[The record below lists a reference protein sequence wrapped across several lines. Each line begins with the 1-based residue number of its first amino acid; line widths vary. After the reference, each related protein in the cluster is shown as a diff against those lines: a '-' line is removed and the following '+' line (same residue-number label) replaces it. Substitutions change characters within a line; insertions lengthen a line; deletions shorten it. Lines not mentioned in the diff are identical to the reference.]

1 MKPRSAKNKGK
12 RLQNAIRDLILE
24 HFPQLEPDDVVS
36 TLMGDSGTDIKLSP
50 AARKVFPYSPECKN
64 QEKVNIWA
72 ALEQAE
78 DRAYRYGQKNS
89 VLVYYPIFENTIE
102 KIVYNI
108 LQKKKGIIDQVMGDG
123 EYSETFSKDLLK
135 SLF

>member
-78 DRAYRYGQKNS
+78 TNTK
-89 VLVYYPIFENTIE
+89 ENTYPVVFFKRNNTKTYAIIHADHLLE
-102 KIVYNI
+102 LTKTKNI
-108 LQKKKGIIDQVMGDG
+108 N
-123 EYSETFSKDLLK
+123 
-135 SLF
+135 